1 MTIRLFFVF
10 LSFAL
15 GACAANS
22 VVDYVDAERGD
33 LLSGRML
40 FGEVVRASDVPD
52 VDVLHV
58 NDAMRAFIA
67 DGVSGASTNVSR
79 LGRLLSSL
87 VDVGFSEAG
96 YEPSLSQ
103 TAEETF
109 ASQRGN
115 CLSYTNLFIAMARE
129 AGLIVHFQIARVPP
143 TYDAVRGVLIR
154 NNHVNILVE
163 GGQFYYGGTRDVTID
178 FNLEDPTGY
187 PTRRVSDG
195 YGIGLYYNN
204 ISVEQ
209 WKRGDVRA
217 AFTYL
222 LKAFR
227 ASGGDQNPDLW
238 VNLGVYY
245 LQGGHHRQ
253 AIEAFDVA
261 RSLDPRNH
269 SAVGGLARA
278 YEGLGDLRQAAE
290 YDSQLSRYRKRNPYY
305 HFARAQ
311 LAFGEQRYTESL
323 DILKRAIR
331 LRDDDHRFYNL
342 QGMTFRELGNLR
354 AARSSWT
361 KALEESTL
369 HWQKKRYTE
378 VLAAVSD

>member
-1 MTIRLFFVF
+1 MTIRFFFVF

-15 GACAANS
+15 GACATNS
-22 VVDYVDAERGD
+22 VVDYVDVERGD

-40 FGEVVRASDVPD
+40 FGEVVRASDFPD

-222 LKAFR
+222 LKA
-227 ASGGDQNPDLW
+227 
-238 VNLGVYY
+238 
-245 LQGGHHRQ
+245 
-253 AIEAFDVA
+253 
-261 RSLDPRNH
+261 
-269 SAVGGLARA
+269 
-278 YEGLGDLRQAAE
+278 
-290 YDSQLSRYRKRNPYY
+290 
-305 HFARAQ
+305 
-311 LAFGEQRYTESL
+311 
-323 DILKRAIR
+323 
-331 LRDDDHRFYNL
+331 
-342 QGMTFRELGNLR
+342 
-354 AARSSWT
+354 
-361 KALEESTL
+361 
-369 HWQKKRYTE
+369 
-378 VLAAVSD
+378 

>member
-1 MTIRLFFVF
+1 MTIRFFFVF

-40 FGEVVRASDVPD
+40 FGEVVRASDFPD

-129 AGLIVHFQIARVPP
+129 AGLIVHFQIARIPP

-154 NNHVNILVE
+154 NNHVNILNHRGRFTNRHNRSHSVCP
-163 GGQFYYGGTRDVTID
+163 F
-178 FNLEDPTGY
+178 
-187 PTRRVSDG
+187 VS
-195 YGIGLYYNN
+195 IHTTTCIN
-204 ISVEQ
+204 
-209 WKRGDVRA
+209 
-217 AFTYL
+217 
-222 LKAFR
+222 
-227 ASGGDQNPDLW
+227 
-238 VNLGVYY
+238 
-245 LQGGHHRQ
+245 
-253 AIEAFDVA
+253 
-261 RSLDPRNH
+261 
-269 SAVGGLARA
+269 
-278 YEGLGDLRQAAE
+278 
-290 YDSQLSRYRKRNPYY
+290 
-305 HFARAQ
+305 
-311 LAFGEQRYTESL
+311 
-323 DILKRAIR
+323 
-331 LRDDDHRFYNL
+331 
-342 QGMTFRELGNLR
+342 
-354 AARSSWT
+354 
-361 KALEESTL
+361 
-369 HWQKKRYTE
+369 
-378 VLAAVSD
+378 